1 MSKTLVAYF
10 SYSGNAK
17 AAAEKIAELA
27 DADLFEIKPEVPYS
41 SDYQEC
47 VDEARKELKEN
58 ARPKLAD
65 MVSDISCYD
74 RIVLGFPN
82 WCKTCP
88 MPVLSFLE
96 SYDLKDKRI
105 YSYVTNGGGGVG
117 VSTEDIKK
125 SAAGADVSDAV
136 NGNDLSD
143 DRIREWLEL

>member
-17 AAAEKIAELA
+17 AAAEKVAELA
-27 DADLFEIKPEVPYS
+27 GADLFEIKPAEPYS
-41 SDYQEC
+41 TDYQAC
-47 VDEARKELKEN
+47 VDEARKELQEN

-65 MVSDISCYD
+65 KVEDISGYD
-74 RIVLGFPN
+74 RIILGFPN

-96 SYDLKDKRI
+96 EYDLNGKKIDFF
-105 YSYVTNGGGGVG
+105 VTNGGGGVG
-117 VSTEDIKK
+117 DSTQDIRK
-125 SAAGADVSDAV
+125 SAAGAEVSEAI

-143 DRIREWLEL
+143 DRIKEWLKL

>member
-17 AAAEKIAELA
+17 AAAYKIAGLA
-27 DADLFEIKPEVPYS
+27 GADLFEIKPEVPYS

-58 ARPKLAD
+58 ARPKLVD
-65 MVSDISCYD
+65 TVSDISGYD

-96 SYDLKDKRI
+96 AYDLKGKRI
-105 YSYVTNGGGGVG
+105 DSYVTNGGGGVG
-117 VSTEDIKK
+117 DSTKDIRK
-125 SAAGADVSDAV
+125 SAAGAEVSDAI

-143 DRIREWLEL
+143 DRIKEWLNL

>member
-17 AAAEKIAELA
+17 MTAGKVAELTG
-27 DADLFEIKPEVPYS
+27 ADLFEIKPENPYS
-41 SDYQEC
+41 ADYQVC
-47 VDEARKELKEN
+47 VDEARKELQEN
-58 ARPKLAD
+58 ARPKLAAK
-65 MVSDISCYD
+65 VSDMSGYD
-74 RIVLGFPN
+74 RIILGFPN

-96 SYDLKDKRI
+96 EYDLKGKRI
-105 YSYVTNGGGGVG
+105 DAFVTNGGGGVG

-125 SAAGADVSDAV
+125 SAAGADVSDAI

-143 DRIREWLEL
+143 ERIKEWLGL

>member
-10 SYSGNAK
+10 SYSGNTK
-17 AAAEKIAELA
+17 TAAGKVAELA
-27 DADLFEIKPEVPYS
+27 GADLFEIKPENPYS
-41 SDYQEC
+41 TDYQAC
-47 VDEARKELKEN
+47 VDEARKELQEN

-65 MVSDISCYD
+65 KLSDISGYD
-74 RIVLGFPN
+74 RIILGFPN

-96 SYDLKDKRI
+96 EYDLKGKRI
-105 YSYVTNGGGGVG
+105 DAFVTNGGGGVG

-143 DRIREWLEL
+143 QRIKEWLGL